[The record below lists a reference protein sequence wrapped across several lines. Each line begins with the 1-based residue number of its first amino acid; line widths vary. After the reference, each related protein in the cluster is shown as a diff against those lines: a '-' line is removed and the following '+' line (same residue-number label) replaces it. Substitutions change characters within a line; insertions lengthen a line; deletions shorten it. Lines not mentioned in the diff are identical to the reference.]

1 MNEKAKALVERFD
14 GKYTFEDLITIMEI
28 LRSDGGCPWDREQT
42 HESIRKHFI
51 EETYEVIEAIDK
63 SDSALLREELG
74 DVLLQVVF
82 HSRISEENGDFDFSD
97 VADEICRKMI
107 VRHPH
112 IFSDVTA
119 DTTEEVLTN
128 WESIKASTKKRES
141 THDRL
146 DSVAKTL
153 PSLMR
158 AQKLAGKMKKE
169 GVATPLEI
177 LVGDALF
184 DIVALCQE
192 AGIDAEKALYDACER
207 RISETE

>member
-42 HESIRKHFI
+42 HESIRKNFI

-141 THDRL
+141 TRDRL

>member
-42 HESIRKHFI
+42 HESIRKNFI

-141 THDRL
+141 TRDRL

-184 DIVALCQE
+184 D
-192 AGIDAEKALYDACER
+192 R
-207 RISETE
+207 RRGLMLKKHFTMLAREE